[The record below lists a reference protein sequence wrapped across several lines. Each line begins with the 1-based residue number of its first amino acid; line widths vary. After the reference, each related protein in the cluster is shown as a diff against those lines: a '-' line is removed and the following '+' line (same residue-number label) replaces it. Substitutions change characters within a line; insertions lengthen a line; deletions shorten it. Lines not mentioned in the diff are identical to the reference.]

1 MIVKLFIW
9 SCIVKGERNYLIFLL
24 YTYLKLKATGS
35 TSNTIK
41 YWFLEHFV
49 TFIIYISA
57 LYTAT
62 RKATGFKS
70 VRVNCWVINQNKISK
85 SKWMFWINLQKRSTT
100 KKRNIT
106 IEFCI
111 FEIVLVPNL
120 SLNFWTRLTQKGNGN
135 HHRILH
141 IRISLSSKFQLQQ
154 TILTFWNEF
163 HIKRIPLVKNRKNEH
178 HHCYTE
184 FQLKKTI
191 FIILHKFSQ
200 KGYFQSKTW
209 NKHDHRVLCIRIRLG
224 IKFHFEQM
232 VLNFGP
238 NLPKRV
244 FSVKKEQR
252 KPLTLSFCG

>member
-85 SKWMFWINLQKRSTT
+85 SKWMFWINLQKRSTN
-100 KKRNIT
+100 KKK
-106 IEFCI
+106 E
-111 FEIVLVPNL
+111 
-120 SLNFWTRLTQKGNGN
+120 
-135 HHRILH
+135 HHHWILH
-141 IRISLSSKFQLQQ
+141 IRNSLGTKFKP
-154 TILTFWNEF
+154 EF
-163 HIKRIPLVKNRKNEH
+163 LDQINP
-178 HHCYTE
+178 
-184 FQLKKTI
+184 
-191 FIILHKFSQ
+191 
-200 KGYFQSKTW
+200 KGKWKSPS
-209 NKHDHRVLCIRIRLG
+209 
-224 IKFHFEQM
+224 
-232 VLNFGP
+232 NFTYS
-238 NLPKRV
+238 N
-244 FSVKKEQR
+244 
-252 KPLTLSFCG
+252 

>member
-1 MIVKLFIW
+1 MKANIKIKMDFLNKLAKK
-9 SCIVKGERNYLIFLL
+9 VYK
-24 YTYLKLKATGS
+24 
-35 TSNTIK
+35 
-41 YWFLEHFV
+41 
-49 TFIIYISA
+49 
-57 LYTAT
+57 
-62 RKATGFKS
+62 
-70 VRVNCWVINQNKISK
+70 
-85 SKWMFWINLQKRSTT
+85 

-111 FEIVLVPNL
+111 FEIVQVPNL

-163 HIKRIPLVKNRKNEH
+163 RINRIPLVKNRKNEH
-178 HHCYTE
+178 HHWYTE

-209 NKHDHRVLCIRIRLG
+209 NEHDHRVLYIRIRLG

-252 KPLTLSFCG
+252 KPLTLIFCG